1 MRGWVLVLLCERVGV
16 VRGCVVRGYCERMCV
31 GIERVC
37 VGIVRGCVVR
47 GCVKYYF

>member
-1 MRGWVLVLLCERVGV
+1 MAFWFRWCCCLGVLKV
-16 VRGCVVRGYCERMCV
+16 YV